1 METHGKM
8 GIPHGRATFHGGN
21 PGGFRGAV
29 ISSRASGCSKP
40 PTRKS
45 AQFTWQATTGKIS
58 CVILVVEELVDHV
71 DPLVNLYVYIYIL
84 DR

>member
-1 METHGKM
+1 MAETC
-8 GIPHGRATFHGGN
+8 GN
-21 PGGFRGAV
+21 PGGFRGAI

-71 DPLVNLYVYIYIL
+71 DPLVNLYVYIYIY
-84 DR
+84 